1 MRYFDTHAHLTDES
15 FDADRAALIGRLPSC
30 GAALIMDVA
39 CASADF
45 EKTLALCKKHSFI
58 YGAYG
63 IHPHYASAPGES
75 WEQALINALNDDK
88 AVCLGEIGL
97 DYHWDTTWKKEQ
109 EEALRVLL
117 DLAYSKDLP
126 VNIHCRDATED
137 FIRIIKDYAHLHLRG
152 NLHAYSGSLE
162 TFRQISRY
170 GDWSVGIGGVV
181 TFRNSAIGKAIR
193 DIPLERI
200 VLETDAPYLSPV
212 PHRGERNESSHLTLI
227 AGFIA
232 SAKGISIEE
241 VAAKT
246 SENAKRL
253 FGI

>member
-97 DYHWDTTWKKEQ
+97 DYHYDLSEKE
-109 EEALRVLL
+109 
-117 DLAYSKDLP
+117 D
-126 VNIHCRDATED
+126 
-137 FIRIIKDYAHLHLRG
+137 
-152 NLHAYSGSLE
+152 
-162 TFRQISRY
+162 
-170 GDWSVGIGGVV
+170 
-181 TFRNSAIGKAIR
+181 
-193 DIPLERI
+193 
-200 VLETDAPYLSPV
+200 
-212 PHRGERNESSHLTLI
+212 
-227 AGFIA
+227 
-232 SAKGISIEE
+232 
-241 VAAKT
+241 
-246 SENAKRL
+246 
-253 FGI
+253 